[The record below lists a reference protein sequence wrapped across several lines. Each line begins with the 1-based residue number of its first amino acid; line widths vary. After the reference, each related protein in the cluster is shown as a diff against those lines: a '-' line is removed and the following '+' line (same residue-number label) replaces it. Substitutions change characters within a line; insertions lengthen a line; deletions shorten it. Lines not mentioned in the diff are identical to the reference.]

1 MFMETTAEYRNNRIV
16 NHMNIR
22 HQRTERRCSYCRQP
36 GHTITRCNS
45 DRIREFEL
53 ICAETARNI
62 HVPDDFKK
70 WVTDNYMNNQSLLKT
85 FVIRK
90 MGYTNRVRI
99 PNCIDLIT
107 DYIYRKYRPEMFIR
121 ERRNL
126 INVASSENTNID
138 DDDAA
143 HDNDALRD
151 NAHFENEFINFLLQL
166 RQNNRNPN
174 RGLSEDQHTQNMGNM
189 ERTLIQ
195 ELFLSFLHNL
205 NNGSRI
211 GEISSG
217 PRRFNIN
224 SIIDISNEVNNNENS
239 RCNICWDEKENTQ
252 FVKFGCNHE
261 FCKECVITSL
271 RGEQRQHPCCAL
283 CRSAVMTM
291 SCKTV
296 EVHAEL
302 AEFIV

>member
-1 MFMETTAEYRNNRIV
+1 METTAENRNNQIV

-22 HQRTERRCSYCRQP
+22 HQRTDRRCSYCRQP

-70 WVTDNYMNNQSLLKT
+70 WVTGNYMNNQPLLKT
-85 FVIRK
+85 FVIRR
-90 MGYTNRVRI
+90 MGYTNRIRI

-107 DYIYRKYRPEMFIR
+107 DYIYRKYRPEMFNHGN
-121 ERRNL
+121 RNL
-126 INVASSENTNID
+126 NNDESSENTNID
-138 DDDAA
+138 DNDTA
-143 HDNDALRD
+143 HD
-151 NAHFENEFINFLLQL
+151 NAHFENEFINFLVQL
-166 RQNNRNPN
+166 RNNRNIY
-174 RGLSEDQHTQNMGNM
+174 REQLSEDQHVQNMRNM
-189 ERTLIQ
+189 ERSLIQ
-195 ELFLSFLHNL
+195 ELFMSFLHNF
-205 NNGSRI
+205 NNGHRI
-211 GEISSG
+211 GEVNSG

-224 SIIDISNEVNNNENS
+224 SIIDISNEVDNNENS
-239 RCNICWDEKENTQ
+239 RCNICWDEKENAQ

-261 FCKECVITSL
+261 FCKECVIASL

>member
-1 MFMETTAEYRNNRIV
+1 METTAENRNDRIVNYRNNRI
-16 NHMNIR
+16 
-22 HQRTERRCSYCRQP
+22 QRTTRRCSYCRQP
-36 GHTITRCNS
+36 GHTITTCNS
-45 DRIREFEL
+45 DRIRDFEV
-53 ICAETARNI
+53 ICAEKAINTNT
-62 HVPDDFKK
+62 PDDFKK
-70 WVTDNYMNNQSLLKT
+70 WLSDNYMNNQPLLKT

-90 MGYTNRVRI
+90 MGYTNRIRI

-107 DYIYRKYRPEMFIR
+107 DYIYREYRPEMFTY
-121 ERRNL
+121 ENRNL
-126 INVASSENTNID
+126 NNVVARENTNTD
-138 DDDAA
+138 DIADDTDDYA
-143 HDNDALRD
+143 NGL
-151 NAHFENEFINFLLQL
+151 INFLAQL
-166 RQNNRNPN
+166 RNIRNVY
-174 RGLSEDQHTQNMGNM
+174 RQRQHLSVDQHVENMRNI
-189 ERTLIQ
+189 ERILRQ
-195 ELFLSFLHNL
+195 ELFISFLHNL

-224 SIIDISNEVNNNENS
+224 SMIDNTNQSDTNENS

-283 CRSAVMTM
+283 CRSAVITM

-296 EVHAEL
+296 EVHNEL
-302 AEFIV
+302 AEFII

>member
-1 MFMETTAEYRNNRIV
+1 MFMETTAENRNDRIV
-16 NHMNIR
+16 NRMNIR
-22 HQRTERRCSYCRQP
+22 QQRTERRCSYCRQP
-36 GHTITRCNS
+36 GHTITTCNS
-45 DRIREFEL
+45 QRIREFEL

-62 HVPDDFKK
+62 NVPDDFKK
-70 WVTDNYMNNQSLLKT
+70 WLTDNYMNNQSLLKT

-107 DYIYRKYRPEMFIR
+107 DYIYRKYRPEMF
-121 ERRNL
+121 NY
-126 INVASSENTNID
+126 ENTNID
-138 DDDAA
+138 DNDTA
-143 HDNDALRD
+143 HD
-151 NAHFENEFINFLLQL
+151 NAHFENEFINFLFQL
-166 RQNNRNPN
+166 RQNNRNIN
-174 RGLSEDQHTQNMGNM
+174 RGLSEDHHVQNMGNM

-205 NNGSRI
+205 NNGTRI
-211 GEISSG
+211 AEISSG
-217 PRRFNIN
+217 PRRFTIN
-224 SIIDISNEVNNNENS
+224 SIIDISNEVDNNENS